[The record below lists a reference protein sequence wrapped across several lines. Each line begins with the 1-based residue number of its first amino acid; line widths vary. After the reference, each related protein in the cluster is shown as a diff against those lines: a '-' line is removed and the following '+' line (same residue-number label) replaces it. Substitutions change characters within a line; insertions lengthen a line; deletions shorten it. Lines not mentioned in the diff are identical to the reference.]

1 MSLKTVNPGELIK
14 SLDWNELVAAINSL
28 DMRVT
33 DLESGGPGVA
43 PHITQ
48 VLPAGPVTAGD
59 TIRIYG
65 SHFDYLLGGQSVF
78 FGTTRAVSFLDGSSD
93 TLLIV
98 IVPNP
103 VTGAT
108 EPGTA
113 MTLTVGNLVATT
125 TQAIT
130 VKSKPVVVTGVIQFS
145 FNGTRPTAT
154 PTKGA
159 QFFYD
164 FDLKSQASEDLTVTI
179 TPEIAVVQPLPG
191 GMSDP
196 DLPAL
201 VTLLDA
207 DQSERPSSQVSL
219 PEGTT
224 KTISL
229 RLNVPAN
236 SDGLKYSLKAT
247 ASAPG
252 VAPKVENLPPQQV
265 GVAGELPDST
275 IEDFDFQDVADGDA
289 EHTDDTGGKPDVEG
303 TIKVKASSKA
313 VIEMNVTYANIPL
326 GQTKHYQVDA
336 AVLDPVN
343 GWSAIPNADMENPQ
357 TVPGPGGAASVFVDI
372 NAPGAATE
380 AVLKMTLTRT
390 DGISN
395 NKRSVAYRLIL
406 K

>member
-108 EPGTA
+108 EPGTP

-145 FNGTRPTAT
+145 FNGTRPT
-154 PTKGA
+154 
-159 QFFYD
+159 
-164 FDLKSQASEDLTVTI
+164 
-179 TPEIAVVQPLPG
+179 
-191 GMSDP
+191 
-196 DLPAL
+196 
-201 VTLLDA
+201 
-207 DQSERPSSQVSL
+207 
-219 PEGTT
+219 
-224 KTISL
+224 
-229 RLNVPAN
+229 
-236 SDGLKYSLKAT
+236 
-247 ASAPG
+247 
-252 VAPKVENLPPQQV
+252 
-265 GVAGELPDST
+265 
-275 IEDFDFQDVADGDA
+275 
-289 EHTDDTGGKPDVEG
+289 
-303 TIKVKASSKA
+303 
-313 VIEMNVTYANIPL
+313 
-326 GQTKHYQVDA
+326 
-336 AVLDPVN
+336 
-343 GWSAIPNADMENPQ
+343 
-357 TVPGPGGAASVFVDI
+357 
-372 NAPGAATE
+372 
-380 AVLKMTLTRT
+380 
-390 DGISN
+390 
-395 NKRSVAYRLIL
+395 
-406 K
+406 